1 MILYRIRAKTWL
13 AQHRRSFQLRTKHD
27 VVTEW
32 GGPLSRSNWRCLKI
46 SVSRSSL
53 LCSIKIPVHPRV
65 SGMQHVSF
73 AIKKQMLI
81 SKGLNTRKPNS
92 KAKTEGDSACV
103 SYWFSENEKRSH
115 FAPDGTSSSFCL
127 QQWTSSKLE
136 LLYDESMSLTPE
148 RNLHIVKLLIV
159 SMHRHKWF
167 TRSLFQGLQLSL
179 CYFQLLLVPLFMYM
193 I

>member
-1 MILYRIRAKTWL
+1 MWW
-13 AQHRRSFQLRTKHD
+13 QSEVD
-27 VVTEW
+27 
-32 GGPLSRSNWRCLKI
+32 LSVEDNWRCLKI

-136 LLYDESMSLTPE
+136 LLYDESMSLTTE